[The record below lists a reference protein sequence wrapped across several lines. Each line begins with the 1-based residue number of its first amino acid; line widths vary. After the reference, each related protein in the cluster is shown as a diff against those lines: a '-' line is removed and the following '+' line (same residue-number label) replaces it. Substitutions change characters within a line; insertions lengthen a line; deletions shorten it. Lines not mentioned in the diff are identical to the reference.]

1 MEPIES
7 ILIIDDDATSVYLTK
22 RLLSGM
28 DSSFRI
34 LTAQNRQDALAIL
47 KEAKESSRLPQLI
60 LLDIGMPVMGGFA
73 FLKEIGSLGL
83 VNLIDTRIVLL
94 TASQNPVEIEQ
105 GKNQL
110 AATFLHKPLTKDKL
124 RSVIY

>member
-1 MEPIES
+1 MKPIDS
-7 ILIIDDDATSVYLTK
+7 ILIIDDDAASVFLTR

-34 LTAQNRQDALAIL
+34 LTAQNGQEALEML
-47 KEAKESSRLPQLI
+47 REAKEQAKLPQLI
-60 LLDIGMPVMGGFA
+60 LLDIHMPVMDGFD
-73 FLKEIGSLGL
+73 FLKEVGQNGH

-94 TASQNPVEIEQ
+94 TASHNPVEIAQ

-110 AATFLHKPLTKDKL
+110 AATFLQKPLTKEKL
-124 RSVIY
+124 RSIIY